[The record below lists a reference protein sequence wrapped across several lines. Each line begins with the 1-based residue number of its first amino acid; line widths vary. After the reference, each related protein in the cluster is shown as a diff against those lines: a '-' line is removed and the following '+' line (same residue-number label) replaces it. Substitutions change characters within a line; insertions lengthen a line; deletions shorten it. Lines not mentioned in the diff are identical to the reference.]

1 MSGGDKTEVLWT
13 VGQGGAIMAY
23 EEGECWLAAG
33 PTVFLEFFQCRRV
46 VTYQKLAGPDR
57 M

>member
-1 MSGGDKTEVLWT
+1 
-13 VGQGGAIMAY
+13 MAY